1 MTNEQLAEFIQQGG
15 NDELLPL
22 LWDKTR
28 DLIYMKCGQYWTF
41 YAAKLERHGYSLDD
55 FRQESYNALIFAVK
69 GYDSTKEYKF
79 TTYLN
84 YALKRVIRGLLGG
97 ASDVLN
103 QSGTMSLD
111 QPIGEDKDGGELLL
125 GDTVADDSTAAV
137 FEEIEGHGQYVPL
150 HQAVDSLPPELREVI
165 RDYYFKGL
173 SYKQIGERHGYS
185 LEYTRQLRNRALRKL
200 GNNMQLRRLY
210 GADYGFHSTTRH
222 KSLAAFLTSGTSE
235 VEDYV
240 MRRLAYCTGVTKMMT
255 PGGTP
260 CP

>member
-1 MTNEQLAEFIQQGG
+1 MTNEQLAEYIHMGG

-41 YAAKLERHGYSLDD
+41 YAAKLEQHGYSLDD
-55 FRQESYNALIFAVK
+55 MRQESYNALIFAVK

-84 YALKRVIRGLLGG
+84 YALKHVIRGLLAG

-137 FEEIEGHGQYVPL
+137 FEKIEGHGQFVPL
-150 HQAVDSLPPELREVI
+150 HRAIANLPTEQRDVI
-165 RDYYFKGL
+165 RAYYFEGL
-173 SYKQIGERHGYS
+173 TYKQIGEQRGYS
-185 LEYTRQLRNRALRKL
+185 IQRAQQLRNVALRKL

-210 GADYGFHSTTRH
+210 GADYGFHDTARH
-222 KSLAAFLTSGTSE
+222 KSLSAFLTSGTSE

-240 MRRLAYCTGVTKMMT
+240 MRRLAC
-255 PGGTP
+255 
-260 CP
+260 CASAIN

>member
-22 LWDKTR
+22 LWNKTR

-55 FRQESYNALIFAVK
+55 LRQESYNALIFAVK
-69 GYDSTKEYKF
+69 GYDSAKEYKF

-111 QPIGEDKDGGELLL
+111 QSIGEDKDGGELLL
-125 GDTVADDSTAAV
+125 GDTVADESTAAA
-137 FEEIEGHGQYVPL
+137 FEEIEGQGQFVPL

-165 RDYYFKGL
+165 REYYFDGL
-173 SYKQIGERHGYS
+173 NYQQIGERHGYS
-185 LEYTRQLRNRALRKL
+185 RQRAQQIHSKALQELRSNQILRAL
-200 GNNMQLRRLY
+200 Y
-210 GADYGFHSTTRH
+210 GEDYGFYRSTTVH
-222 KSLAAFLTSGTSE
+222 KSFAAFLTSGTSE

-240 MRRLAYCTGVTKMMT
+240 FYKLNGHF
-255 PGGTP
+255 
-260 CP
+260 